1 MSSFAS
7 FSQFIRHGGQASIIL
22 SLLPVEPS
30 LELKQ
35 SSLDPASVDAFEQRL
50 RELATENWSSI
61 ATAFQQAGIEAD
73 PAAEDIEAEVV
84 QARATYSDQASAIL
98 ASGNPSVSEADLVT
112 LSDWLA
118 RRFLTEINERRQRD
132 LGVTHYI
139 WRSVDDPKV
148 RTTHAERDDRLFS
161 WDDRFSDGHP
171 GHGYNCRCSA
181 EPAILDGAI
190 LLTDVTLSE
199 GLAGRIVAAQGAGLT
214 DAAADA
220 AVGGVRTF
228 YSTFRFSWLGY
239 RRLFGVITPEEEAER
254 LAIREGLI
262 RSIDTI
268 INLDAETARSMAE
281 AFVDYFDARHAD
293 LRLLNLEHR
302 LGLVPE
308 ESLLSA
314 YRQVAYLDASAMLG
328 ATALTTVASRLGI
341 GVARLRP
348 RDAIVALRTAA
359 ARYDGML
366 GMRRAFVTSFV
377 SRRFADLSTQGH
389 GPQRHEGAV
398 TRAMLEARVLRGIDP
413 MTGTRVDGET
423 GGRHR
428 APSAASRFTTPEAF
442 VAAETYVRS
451 TPAYRSARDAAVFYP
466 AYQRGFFEVAIPIED
481 ALGRNLLA
489 EVEGVVRTGPR
500 SSIVPLGTVN
510 FDGGLVIARFRIAAD
525 GEPRLITMFPVGRR
539 Q

>member
-7 FSQFIRHGGQASIIL
+7 FSQFIRDGGQASIIL

-281 AFVDYFDARHAD
+281 AYVDYFDARHAD

-451 TPAYRSARDAAVFYP
+451 TPAYRSARDAAVFDP

-489 EVEGVVRTGPR
+489 EVEGVVRTGPP
-500 SSIVPLGTVN
+500 SSTVPLGTVN

>member
-1 MSSFAS
+1 MSSFVS
-7 FSQFIRHGGQASIIL
+7 FSEFIRHGGQASIIL

-30 LELKQ
+30 LERKQ
-35 SSLDPASVDAFEQRL
+35 SSLAAANMDAFEQRL
-50 RELATENWSSI
+50 RELAAENWAGI
-61 ATAFQQAGIEAD
+61 AAAFQRAGIEAD
-73 PAAEDIEAEVV
+73 PAAGDVEAEVA
-84 QARATYSDQASAIL
+84 QALATYSDQASAIMGSGD
-98 ASGNPSVSEADLVT
+98 ASVAEADLMT
-112 LSDWLA
+112 LSDWLV
-118 RRFLTEINERRQRD
+118 RRFLTEINERRQRE

-139 WRSVDDPKV
+139 WRTLDDPKV
-148 RTTHAERDDRLFS
+148 RTAHAERDDRLFS
-161 WDDRFSDGHP
+161 WDNRFSDGHP
-171 GHGYNCRCSA
+171 GHGYNCRCFA

-190 LLTDVTLSE
+190 LLTEVTLSQ
-199 GLAGRIVAAQGAGLT
+199 GLSSRIAEAQGAGLA

-220 AVGGVRTF
+220 AAGGFGTL
-228 YSTFRFSWLGY
+228 YSTLRFSWLGY

-254 LAIREGLI
+254 LAMRDGLI
-262 RSIDTI
+262 RTIDTI

-281 AFVDYFDARHAD
+281 AFVEYFDARHAD
-293 LRLLNLEHR
+293 LRLLDLEHR

-308 ESLLSA
+308 ASLLSA
-314 YRQVAYLDASAMLG
+314 YRQVAYIDASVTLG

-366 GMRRAFVTSFV
+366 GMRRATVVSYV
-377 SRRFADLSTQGH
+377 SRRFADLSSQGH

-413 MTGTRVDGET
+413 MTGTRIDGET

-428 APSAASRFTTPEAF
+428 APRAASRFTAPEAF

-451 TPAYRSARDAAVFYP
+451 TPVYRAARDAALFDP
-466 AYQRGFFEVAIPIED
+466 AYQRGSFEVAVRIED

-489 EVEGVVRTGPR
+489 SVEGVIRVGPR
-500 SSIVPLGTVN
+500 SGPEPLAAMD
-510 FDGGLVIARFRIAAD
+510 FDGGLVIARFRLAAD
-525 GEPRLITMFPVGRR
+525 GEPHLVTMLPVGRR
-539 Q
+539 E

>member
-35 SSLDPASVDAFEQRL
+35 SSPDPASVDAFEHRL
-50 RELATENWSSI
+50 RELAAENWFGL
-61 ATAFQQAGIEAD
+61 AAALRRVGIEAD
-73 PAAEDIEAEVV
+73 PAAEDIEAEIG
-84 QARATYSDQASAIL
+84 QARQTYSYQASAIL
-98 ASGNPSVSEADLVT
+98 PAGDPSVSEADLAT

-139 WRSVDDPKV
+139 WRTLDDPKV
-148 RTTHAERDDRLFS
+148 RTAHAERDDRLFS

-171 GHGYNCRCSA
+171 GHGYNCRCTA

-190 LLTDVTLSE
+190 LLTEVTLSE
-199 GLAGRIVAAQGAGLT
+199 GLSNRIADAQGAGLA
-214 DAAADA
+214 DAAAEA
-220 AVGGVRTF
+220 AAGGVESL
-228 YSTFRFSWLGY
+228 YSTIRFSWLGY
-239 RRLFGVITPEEEAER
+239 RRLFGVITPEEDAER
-254 LAIREGLI
+254 LAMREGLI
-262 RSIDTI
+262 RTIDTI
-268 INLDAETARSMAE
+268 INLDAETARGMAE
-281 AFVDYFDARHAD
+281 AFVDYFDTRHAD
-293 LRLLNLEHR
+293 LRLLDLEHR

-308 ESLLSA
+308 DALLSA
-314 YRQVAYLDASAMLG
+314 YRQVAYLDASVTLG
-328 ATALTTVASRLGI
+328 ATALTSVASRLGI

-366 GMRRAFVTSFV
+366 GMRRVSVATFV

-398 TRAMLEARVLRGIDP
+398 TRAMLEARVLHGIDP

-428 APSAASRFTTPEAF
+428 ATNAASRFTTPEAF

-451 TPAYRSARDAAVFYP
+451 SPEYRAAREAALFDPVYR
-466 AYQRGFFEVAIPIED
+466 RGFFEVAIPIED
-481 ALGRNLLA
+481 ALGRDMMTA
-489 EVEGVVRTGPR
+489 VEGVIRIGPR
-500 SSIVPLGTVN
+500 IGPNPLAAMN
-510 FDGGLVIARFRIAAD
+510 FDDGLVIAQFRVATD

-539 Q
+539 E

>member
-1 MSSFAS
+1 MSSFAN
-7 FSQFIRHGGQASIIL
+7 FSQFIRHGGQASITL
-22 SLLPVEPS
+22 SLRAADLP

-35 SSLDPASVDAFEQRL
+35 SSLDPASVAAFEERL
-50 RELATENWSSI
+50 RELAAENWSGI
-61 ATAFQQAGIEAD
+61 TAALWRAGIEAD
-73 PAAEDIEAEVV
+73 PAAEDIEAEIG

-98 ASGNPSVSEADLVT
+98 SAGDPSVSEADLAT

-139 WRSVDDPKV
+139 WRSLDDPRV
-148 RTTHAERDDRLFS
+148 RTAHAERDDRLFS

-171 GHGYNCRCSA
+171 GHGYNCRCTA

-190 LLTDVTLSE
+190 LLTEVTLSE
-199 GLAGRIVAAQGAGLT
+199 GLSNRIADAQGAGLA

-220 AVGGVRTF
+220 AAGGVETL
-228 YSTFRFSWLGY
+228 YSTIRFSWLGY
-239 RRLFGVITPEEEAER
+239 RRLFGVSTPEEEAER
-254 LAIREGLI
+254 LAMRAGLI
-262 RSIDTI
+262 RTIDTI
-268 INLDAETARSMAE
+268 ITLDAETARSMAE
-281 AFVDYFDARHAD
+281 AFVDCFDARHAD
-293 LRLLNLEHR
+293 LRLLDLEHR

-308 ESLLSA
+308 ESLLRA
-314 YRQVAYLDASAMLG
+314 CRQVAYLDASVTLG

-359 ARYDGML
+359 ARYDGMI
-366 GMRRAFVTSFV
+366 GMRRATVVSYV

-413 MTGTRVDGET
+413 MTGTRIDGET

-428 APSAASRFTTPEAF
+428 APRAASRFTSPEAF
-442 VAAETYVRS
+442 VAAENHVRS
-451 TPAYRSARDAAVFYP
+451 TPEYRAARDAALFDP
-466 AYQRGFFEVAIPIED
+466 AYQRGAFEVVVRIED
-481 ALGRNLLA
+481 ALGLNLLTL
-489 EVEGVVRTGPR
+489 VEGVIRIGHRGGPE
-500 SSIVPLGTVN
+500 PLAAMD

-525 GEPRLITMFPVGRR
+525 GESQLVTMLPVGRR
-539 Q
+539 E

>member
-1 MSSFAS
+1 MSSFVS
-7 FSQFIRHGGQASIIL
+7 FSEFIRHGGQASIIP

-30 LELKQ
+30 LERKQ
-35 SSLDPASVDAFEQRL
+35 SSLAAANMDAFEQRL
-50 RELATENWSSI
+50 RELAAENWAGI
-61 ATAFQQAGIEAD
+61 AAAFQRAGIEAD
-73 PAAEDIEAEVV
+73 PAAGDVEAEVA
-84 QARATYSDQASAIL
+84 QALATYSDQASAIMGSGD
-98 ASGNPSVSEADLVT
+98 ASVAEADLMT
-112 LSDWLA
+112 LSDWLV
-118 RRFLTEINERRQRD
+118 RRFLTEINERRQRE

-139 WRSVDDPKV
+139 WRTLDDPKV
-148 RTTHAERDDRLFS
+148 RTAHAERDDRLFS
-161 WDDRFSDGHP
+161 WDNRFSDGHP
-171 GHGYNCRCSA
+171 GHGYNCRCFA

-190 LLTDVTLSE
+190 LLTEVTLSQGLSSRIAE
-199 GLAGRIVAAQGAGLT
+199 AQSAGLA

-220 AVGGVRTF
+220 AAGGFGTL
-228 YSTFRFSWLGY
+228 YSTLRFSWLGY

-254 LAIREGLI
+254 LAMRDGLI
-262 RSIDTI
+262 RTIDTI

-281 AFVDYFDARHAD
+281 AFVEYFDARHAD
-293 LRLLNLEHR
+293 LRLLDLEHR

-308 ESLLSA
+308 ASLLSA
-314 YRQVAYLDASAMLG
+314 YRQVAYLDASVTLG

-366 GMRRAFVTSFV
+366 GMRRATVVSYV
-377 SRRFADLSTQGH
+377 SRRFADLSSQGH

-413 MTGTRVDGET
+413 MTGTRIDGET

-428 APSAASRFTTPEAF
+428 APRAASRFTTPEAF

-451 TPAYRSARDAAVFYP
+451 TPVYRAARDAALFDP
-466 AYQRGFFEVAIPIED
+466 AYQRGSFEVAVRIED

-489 EVEGVVRTGPR
+489 SVEGVIRVGPR
-500 SSIVPLGTVN
+500 SGPEPLAAMD
-510 FDGGLVIARFRIAAD
+510 FDGGLVIARFRLAAD
-525 GEPRLITMFPVGRR
+525 GEPHLVTMLPVGRR
-539 Q
+539 E

>member
-7 FSQFIRHGGQASIIL
+7 FSQFIRHGGHASIKL
-22 SLLPVEPS
+22 SLLPVERS
-30 LELKQ
+30 LALKQ

-50 RELATENWSSI
+50 RELAAENWFGL
-61 ATAFQQAGIEAD
+61 AAALRRAGIDAD
-73 PAAEDIEAEVV
+73 PAAEDIEAEVG

-98 ASGNPSVSEADLVT
+98 AAGDPSVSEADLAT

-148 RTTHAERDDRLFS
+148 RTAHAERDDRLFS

-171 GHGYNCRCSA
+171 GHGDNCRCTA

-190 LLTDVTLSE
+190 LLTEVTLSQ
-199 GLAGRIVAAQGAGLT
+199 GLSNRITDAQGAGFA
-214 DAAADA
+214 DAAAEA
-220 AVGGVRTF
+220 AAGGVETL
-228 YSTFRFSWLGY
+228 YSTIRFSWLGY

-254 LAIREGLI
+254 LAMREGLI
-262 RSIDTI
+262 RTIDTI

-293 LRLLNLEHR
+293 LRLLDLEHR

-308 ESLLSA
+308 DSLLSA
-314 YRQVAYLDASAMLG
+314 YRQVAYLDASVTLG

-341 GVARLRP
+341 GMVRLRP

-366 GMRRAFVTSFV
+366 GMRRATVVTYV
-377 SRRFADLSTQGH
+377 SRRFADLFTQGH

-413 MTGTRVDGET
+413 MTGTRIDGET
-423 GGRHR
+423 GRPHF
-428 APSAASRFTTPEAF
+428 AVSSASRFTTPEAF
-442 VAAETYVRS
+442 VAAESYVRRS
-451 TPAYRSARDAAVFYP
+451 PDYRAARDAALFDPVHN
-466 AYQRGFFEVAIPIED
+466 RGFFEVALPIDD
-481 ALGRNLLA
+481 ALGRDLLA
-489 EVEGVVRTGPR
+489 DVEGVVRVGPR
-500 SSIVPLGTVN
+500 STPQGVAAMN

-539 Q
+539 E

>member
-1 MSSFAS
+1 MSSFVS
-7 FSQFIRHGGQASIIL
+7 FSEFIRHGGQASIVL
-22 SLLPVEPS
+22 SLLPVERSP
-30 LELKQ
+30 ERKQ
-35 SSLDPASVDAFEQRL
+35 SSPSAANMDAFEQRL
-50 RELATENWSSI
+50 RELAAENWAGI
-61 ATAFQQAGIEAD
+61 AAAFQRAGIEAD
-73 PAAEDIEAEVV
+73 PAAEDVEAEVA
-84 QARATYSDQASAIL
+84 QALATYSDQTSAIMGSGD
-98 ASGNPSVSEADLVT
+98 ASVAEADLMT

-118 RRFLTEINERRQRD
+118 RRFLAEINERRQRN
-132 LGVTHYI
+132 LGVTHYV

-148 RTTHAERDDRLFS
+148 RASHAERDDRLFS

-190 LLTDVTLSE
+190 LLTEVTLSE
-199 GLAGRIVAAQGAGLT
+199 GLSGRIAAAQGDGLA
-214 DAAADA
+214 DAAAEVA
-220 AVGGVRTF
+220 AGGVETLV
-228 YSTFRFSWLGY
+228 STFRFSWLGY

-254 LAIREGLI
+254 LAMREGLT
-262 RSIDTI
+262 RTIDTI

-281 AFVDYFDARHAD
+281 AFVEYFDARHAD
-293 LRLLNLEHR
+293 LRLLDLEHH

-308 ESLLSA
+308 ASLLSA
-314 YRQVAYLDASAMLG
+314 YRQVAYLDASVTLG

-366 GMRRAFVTSFV
+366 GMRRATVVSYV
-377 SRRFADLSTQGH
+377 SRRFADLSSQGH

-413 MTGTRVDGET
+413 MTGTRIDGET

-428 APSAASRFTTPEAF
+428 APRAASRFTTPEAF

-451 TPAYRSARDAAVFYP
+451 TPVYRAARDAALFDP
-466 AYQRGFFEVAIPIED
+466 AYQRGSFEVAVRIED

-489 EVEGVVRTGPR
+489 SVEGVIRVGPR
-500 SSIVPLGTVN
+500 SGPEPLAAMD
-510 FDGGLVIARFRIAAD
+510 FDGGLVIARFRLAAD
-525 GEPRLITMFPVGRR
+525 GEPHLVTMLPVGRR
-539 Q
+539 E

>member
-451 TPAYRSARDAAVFYP
+451 TPAYRSARDAAVFDP

>member
-1 MSSFAS
+1 MSSFVS
-7 FSQFIRHGGQASIIL
+7 FSQFIRYGGQASIIL
-22 SLLPVEPS
+22 SLRAAEMP

-35 SSLDPASVDAFEQRL
+35 SPLDRSVVDAVEQRL
-50 RELATENWSSI
+50 RDLAAENWSGI
-61 ATAFQQAGIEAD
+61 TAAFLRAGVDVD
-73 PAAEDIEAEVV
+73 PAAEGIEAEVAL
-84 QARATYSDQASAIL
+84 ARAAFSEQAFAIL
-98 ASGNPSVSEADLVT
+98 EAGDPSVSHTDVST
-112 LSDWLA
+112 LADWLA

-139 WRSVDDPKV
+139 WRSLDDPRV

-181 EPAILDGAI
+181 EPAVLDGAL
-190 LLTDVTLSE
+190 LLTEVTLTE
-199 GLAGRIVAAQGAGLT
+199 GLSNRIAEAQGAGLAN
-214 DAAADA
+214 AAAEA
-220 AVGGVRTF
+220 AAGGVETL
-228 YSTFRFSWLGY
+228 YSTLRFSWLGY
-239 RRLFGVITPEEEAER
+239 RRLFGVVTPEEEAER
-254 LAIREGLI
+254 LAMRDGLI
-262 RSIDTI
+262 RTIDTI
-268 INLDAETARSMAE
+268 INLDAETARNMAE
-281 AFVDYFDARHAD
+281 AFVEYFDARHAD
-293 LRLLNLEHR
+293 LRLLDLEHR

-308 ESLLSA
+308 DALLSA
-314 YRQVAYLDASAMLG
+314 YRQVAYLDASVTLG
-328 ATALTTVASRLGI
+328 ASALTTVTSRLGI

-366 GMRRAFVTSFV
+366 GMRRATVVTYV

-413 MTGTRVDGET
+413 MTGTRVDGDT

-428 APSAASRFTTPEAF
+428 APRAASRFTTPEAF

-451 TPAYRSARDAAVFYP
+451 TPEYRAARHAALFDP
-466 AYQRGFFEVAIPIED
+466 AYQRGSFEVAVRIED

-489 EVEGVVRTGPR
+489 SVEGVIRIGHRGGPE
-500 SSIVPLGTVN
+500 PLAAMD

-525 GEPRLITMFPVGRR
+525 GEPQLVTMLPVGRR
-539 Q
+539 E

>member
-1 MSSFAS
+1 MSSFVS
-7 FSQFIRHGGQASIIL
+7 FSEFIRHGGQASIIL

-30 LELKQ
+30 LERKQ
-35 SSLDPASVDAFEQRL
+35 SSLAAANMDAFEQRL
-50 RELATENWSSI
+50 RELAAENWAGI
-61 ATAFQQAGIEAD
+61 AAAFQRAGIEAD
-73 PAAEDIEAEVV
+73 PAAGDVEAEVA
-84 QARATYSDQASAIL
+84 QALATYSDQASAIMGSGD
-98 ASGNPSVSEADLVT
+98 ASVAEADLMT
-112 LSDWLA
+112 LSDWLV
-118 RRFLTEINERRQRD
+118 RRFLTEINERRQRE

-139 WRSVDDPKV
+139 WRTLDDPKV
-148 RTTHAERDDRLFS
+148 RTAHAERDDRLFS
-161 WDDRFSDGHP
+161 WDNRFSDGHP
-171 GHGYNCRCSA
+171 GHGYNCRCFA

-190 LLTDVTLSE
+190 LLTEVTLSQGLSSRIAE
-199 GLAGRIVAAQGAGLT
+199 AQSAGLA

-220 AVGGVRTF
+220 AAGGFGTL
-228 YSTFRFSWLGY
+228 YSTLRFSWLGY

-254 LAIREGLI
+254 LAMRDGLI
-262 RSIDTI
+262 RTIDTI

-281 AFVDYFDARHAD
+281 AFVEYFDARHAD
-293 LRLLNLEHR
+293 LRLLDLEHR

-308 ESLLSA
+308 ASLLSA
-314 YRQVAYLDASAMLG
+314 YRQVAYIDASVTLG

-366 GMRRAFVTSFV
+366 GMRRATVVSYV
-377 SRRFADLSTQGH
+377 SRRFADLSSQGH

-413 MTGTRVDGET
+413 MTGTRIDGET

-428 APSAASRFTTPEAF
+428 APRAASRFTTPEAF

-451 TPAYRSARDAAVFYP
+451 TPVYRAARDAALFDP
-466 AYQRGFFEVAIPIED
+466 AYQRGSFEVAVRIED

-489 EVEGVVRTGPR
+489 SVEGVIRVGPR
-500 SSIVPLGTVN
+500 SGPEPLAAMD
-510 FDGGLVIARFRIAAD
+510 FDGGLVIARFRLAAD
-525 GEPRLITMFPVGRR
+525 GEPHLVTMLPVGRR
-539 Q
+539 E

>member
-1 MSSFAS
+1 MSSFAN
-7 FSQFIRHGGQASIIL
+7 FSQFTGNGGHASIIL
-22 SLLPVEPS
+22 SLLPVERS

-35 SSLDPASVDAFEQRL
+35 SSLDPTSVDAFEQRL
-50 RELATENWSSI
+50 RELAAENWFGL
-61 ATAFQQAGIEAD
+61 AAALRRAGIEAD
-73 PAAEDIEAEVV
+73 PAAEYIEAEIG

-98 ASGNPSVSEADLVT
+98 SAGDPSVSEADLAT

-139 WRSVDDPKV
+139 WRTQDDPKV

-171 GHGYNCRCSA
+171 GHGYNCRCTA

-190 LLTDVTLSE
+190 LLTEVTLSE
-199 GLAGRIVAAQGAGLT
+199 GLSNRIADAQGAGLA
-214 DAAADA
+214 DAAAEA
-220 AVGGVRTF
+220 AAGGVETL
-228 YSTFRFSWLGY
+228 YSTIRFFWLGH
-239 RRLFGVITPEEEAER
+239 RRLFGVITPEEEVER
-254 LAIREGLI
+254 LALREGLI
-262 RSIDTI
+262 RTIDTI
-268 INLDAETARSMAE
+268 INLHAETVRSMAE
-281 AFVDYFDARHAD
+281 AFIDYFDARHAD
-293 LRLLNLEHR
+293 LRLLDLEHR
-302 LGLVPE
+302 LGLVSE
-308 ESLLSA
+308 DSLLSA
-314 YRQVAYLDASAMLG
+314 YRQVAYLDASVTLG

-366 GMRRAFVTSFV
+366 SMRRAFVATYV

-428 APSAASRFTTPEAF
+428 APNAASRFTSPEAF
-442 VAAETYVRS
+442 VAAENYVRS
-451 TPAYRSARDAAVFYP
+451 TPEYRAARDAALFDPVYR
-466 AYQRGFFEVAIPIED
+466 QGFFEVAIPIED
-481 ALGRNLLA
+481 ALGRDMITA
-489 EVEGVVRTGPR
+489 VEGVIRIGPR
-500 SSIVPLGTVN
+500 NGPNPLAAMN
-510 FDGGLVIARFRIAAD
+510 FDDGLVIARFRIAAD
-525 GEPRLITMFPVGRR
+525 GEPKLVTMLPVGRPE
-539 Q
+539 

>member
-1 MSSFAS
+1 MSSFVS
-7 FSQFIRHGGQASIIL
+7 FSEFIRHGGQASIIL

-30 LELKQ
+30 LERKQ
-35 SSLDPASVDAFEQRL
+35 SSLAATNMDAFEQRL
-50 RELATENWSSI
+50 RELAAENWAGI
-61 ATAFQQAGIEAD
+61 AAAFQRAGIEAD
-73 PAAEDIEAEVV
+73 PAAGDVEAEVA
-84 QARATYSDQASAIL
+84 QALATYSDQASAIMGSGD
-98 ASGNPSVSEADLVT
+98 ASVAEADLMT
-112 LSDWLA
+112 LSDWLV
-118 RRFLTEINERRQRD
+118 RRFLTETNERRQRE

-139 WRSVDDPKV
+139 WRTLDDPKV
-148 RTTHAERDDRLFS
+148 RTAHAERDDRLFS
-161 WDDRFSDGHP
+161 WDNRFSDGHP
-171 GHGYNCRCSA
+171 GHGYNCRCFA

-190 LLTDVTLSE
+190 LLTEVALSQ
-199 GLAGRIVAAQGAGLT
+199 GLSSRIAEAQGAGLA

-220 AVGGVRTF
+220 AAGGFGTL
-228 YSTFRFSWLGY
+228 YSTLRFSWLGY

-254 LAIREGLI
+254 LAMRDGLI
-262 RSIDTI
+262 RTIDTI

-281 AFVDYFDARHAD
+281 AFVEYFDARHAD
-293 LRLLNLEHR
+293 LRLLDLEHR

-308 ESLLSA
+308 ASLLSA
-314 YRQVAYLDASAMLG
+314 YRQVAYLDASVTLG

-366 GMRRAFVTSFV
+366 GMRRATVVSYV
-377 SRRFADLSTQGH
+377 SRRFADLSSQGH

-413 MTGTRVDGET
+413 MTGTRIDGET

-428 APSAASRFTTPEAF
+428 APRAASRFTTPEAF

-451 TPAYRSARDAAVFYP
+451 TPEYRAARHAALFDP
-466 AYQRGFFEVAIPIED
+466 AYQRGSFEVAVRIED

-489 EVEGVVRTGPR
+489 SVEGVIRVGPR
-500 SSIVPLGTVN
+500 SGPEPLAAMD
-510 FDGGLVIARFRIAAD
+510 FDGGLVIARFRLAAD
-525 GEPRLITMFPVGRR
+525 GEPHLVTMLPVGRR
-539 Q
+539 E

>member
-1 MSSFAS
+1 MSSFVS
-7 FSQFIRHGGQASIIL
+7 FSEFIRHGGQASIIP

-30 LELKQ
+30 LERKQ
-35 SSLDPASVDAFEQRL
+35 SSLAAANMDAFEQRL
-50 RELATENWSSI
+50 RELAAENWAGI
-61 ATAFQQAGIEAD
+61 AAAFQRAGIEAD
-73 PAAEDIEAEVV
+73 PAAGDVEAEVA
-84 QARATYSDQASAIL
+84 QALATYSDQASAIMGSGD
-98 ASGNPSVSEADLVT
+98 ASVAEADLMT
-112 LSDWLA
+112 LSDWLV
-118 RRFLTEINERRQRD
+118 RRFLTEINERRQRE

-139 WRSVDDPKV
+139 WRTLDDPKV
-148 RTTHAERDDRLFS
+148 RTAHAERDDRLFS
-161 WDDRFSDGHP
+161 WDNRFSDGHP
-171 GHGYNCRCSA
+171 GHGYNCRCFA

-190 LLTDVTLSE
+190 LLTEVTLSQ
-199 GLAGRIVAAQGAGLT
+199 GLSSRIAEAQGAGLA

-220 AVGGVRTF
+220 AAGGFGTL
-228 YSTFRFSWLGY
+228 YSTLRFSWLGY

-254 LAIREGLI
+254 LAMRDGLI
-262 RSIDTI
+262 RTIDTI

-281 AFVDYFDARHAD
+281 AFVEYFDARHAD
-293 LRLLNLEHR
+293 LRLLDLEHR

-308 ESLLSA
+308 ASLLSA
-314 YRQVAYLDASAMLG
+314 YRQVAYLDASVTLG

-366 GMRRAFVTSFV
+366 GMRRATVVSYV
-377 SRRFADLSTQGH
+377 SRRFADLSSQGH

-413 MTGTRVDGET
+413 MTGTRIDGET

-428 APSAASRFTTPEAF
+428 APRAASRFTTPEAF

-451 TPAYRSARDAAVFYP
+451 TPVYRAARDAALFDP
-466 AYQRGFFEVAIPIED
+466 AYQRGSFEVAVRIED

-489 EVEGVVRTGPR
+489 SVEGVIRVGPR
-500 SSIVPLGTVN
+500 SGPEPLAAMD
-510 FDGGLVIARFRIAAD
+510 FDGGLVIARFRLAAD
-525 GEPRLITMFPVGRR
+525 GEPHLVTMLPVGRR
-539 Q
+539 E

>member
-1 MSSFAS
+1 MSSVAS

-22 SLLPVEPS
+22 SLLPVELS

-35 SSLDPASVDAFEQRL
+35 SSPDLASVDAFEQRL
-50 RELATENWSSI
+50 RELAAENWSSI
-61 ATAFQQAGIEAD
+61 AAAFLRAGIEAD
-73 PAAEDIEAEVV
+73 PAAEDIEAEIG

-98 ASGNPSVSEADLVT
+98 AAGDPSFSEADIET
-112 LSDWLA
+112 LADWLA

-148 RTTHAERDDRLFS
+148 RTAHAERDDRLLS

-171 GHGYNCRCSA
+171 GHGFNCRCTA
-181 EPAILDGAI
+181 EPAILDGAV

-199 GLAGRIVAAQGAGLT
+199 GLSNRIADAQGAGLA

-220 AVGGVRTF
+220 AAGGVETL
-228 YSTFRFSWLGY
+228 YSTIRFSWLGY

-254 LAIREGLI
+254 LAMREGLI
-262 RSIDTI
+262 RTIDTI

-293 LRLLNLEHR
+293 LRLLDLEHR

-308 ESLLSA
+308 ESLLRA
-314 YRQVAYLDASAMLG
+314 HRQVAYLDASVTLG

-348 RDAIVALRTAA
+348 RDAIVAVRTAA

-366 GMRRAFVTSFV
+366 SMRRASVATYV

-413 MTGTRVDGET
+413 MTGTRIDGET
-423 GGRHR
+423 GRPHF
-428 APSAASRFTTPEAF
+428 AVSSASRFTTPEAF
-442 VAAETYVRS
+442 VAAESYVRRTS
-451 TPAYRSARDAAVFYP
+451 DYRSSRDATLFDTDYRDG
-466 AYQRGFFEVAIPIED
+466 YFEVALPIED
-481 ALGRNLLA
+481 VLGRDLLA
-489 EVEGVVRTGPR
+489 AVEGVVRIGPR
-500 SSIVPLGTVN
+500 GNPQGVAEMN

>member
-1 MSSFAS
+1 MSSFFS
-7 FSQFIRHGGQASIIL
+7 FSEFIRHGGQASIIL

-30 LELKQ
+30 LERKQ
-35 SSLDPASVDAFEQRL
+35 SSLAAANMDAFEQRL
-50 RELATENWSSI
+50 RELAAENWAGI
-61 ATAFQQAGIEAD
+61 AAAFQRAGIEAD
-73 PAAEDIEAEVV
+73 PAAGDVEAEVA
-84 QARATYSDQASAIL
+84 QALATYSDQASAIMGSGD
-98 ASGNPSVSEADLVT
+98 ASVAEADLMT
-112 LSDWLA
+112 LSDWLV
-118 RRFLTEINERRQRD
+118 RRFLTEINERRQRE

-139 WRSVDDPKV
+139 WRTLDDPKV
-148 RTTHAERDDRLFS
+148 RTAHAERDDRLFS
-161 WDDRFSDGHP
+161 WDNRFSDGHP
-171 GHGYNCRCSA
+171 GHGYNCRCFA

-190 LLTDVTLSE
+190 LLTEVTLSQ
-199 GLAGRIVAAQGAGLT
+199 GLSSRIAEAQGAGLA

-220 AVGGVRTF
+220 AAGGFGTL
-228 YSTFRFSWLGY
+228 YSTLRFSWLGY

-254 LAIREGLI
+254 LAMRDGLI
-262 RSIDTI
+262 RTIDTI

-281 AFVDYFDARHAD
+281 AFVEYFDARHAD
-293 LRLLNLEHR
+293 LRLLDLEHR

-308 ESLLSA
+308 ASLLSA
-314 YRQVAYLDASAMLG
+314 YRQVAYLDASVTLG

-366 GMRRAFVTSFV
+366 GMRRATVVSYV
-377 SRRFADLSTQGH
+377 SRRFADLSSQGH

-413 MTGTRVDGET
+413 MTGTRIDGET

-428 APSAASRFTTPEAF
+428 APRAASRFTTPEAF

-451 TPAYRSARDAAVFYP
+451 TPVYRAARDAALFDP
-466 AYQRGFFEVAIPIED
+466 AYQRGSFEVAVRIED

-489 EVEGVVRTGPR
+489 SVEGVIRVGPR
-500 SSIVPLGTVN
+500 SGPEPLAAMD
-510 FDGGLVIARFRIAAD
+510 FDGGLVIARFRLAAD
-525 GEPRLITMFPVGRR
+525 GEPHLVTMLPVGRR
-539 Q
+539 E

>member
-1 MSSFAS
+1 MSSFVS
-7 FSQFIRHGGQASIIL
+7 FSEFIRHGGQASIIL

-30 LELKQ
+30 LERKQ
-35 SSLDPASVDAFEQRL
+35 SSLAAANMDAFEQRL
-50 RELATENWSSI
+50 RELAAENWAGI
-61 ATAFQQAGIEAD
+61 AAAFQRAGIEAD
-73 PAAEDIEAEVV
+73 PAAGDVEAEVA
-84 QARATYSDQASAIL
+84 QALATYSDQASAIMGSGD
-98 ASGNPSVSEADLVT
+98 ASVAEADLMT
-112 LSDWLA
+112 LSDWLV
-118 RRFLTEINERRQRD
+118 RRFLTEINERRQRE

-139 WRSVDDPKV
+139 WRTLDDPKV
-148 RTTHAERDDRLFS
+148 RTAHAERDDRLFS
-161 WDDRFSDGHP
+161 WDNRFSDGHP
-171 GHGYNCRCSA
+171 GHGYNCRCFA

-190 LLTDVTLSE
+190 LLTEVTLSQGLSSRIAE
-199 GLAGRIVAAQGAGLT
+199 AQSAGLA

-220 AVGGVRTF
+220 AAGGFGTL
-228 YSTFRFSWLGY
+228 YSTLRFSWLGY

-254 LAIREGLI
+254 LAMRDGLI
-262 RSIDTI
+262 RTIDTI

-281 AFVDYFDARHAD
+281 AFVEYFDARHAD
-293 LRLLNLEHR
+293 LRLLDLEHR

-308 ESLLSA
+308 ASLLSA
-314 YRQVAYLDASAMLG
+314 YRQVAYIDASVTLG

-366 GMRRAFVTSFV
+366 GMRRATVVSYV
-377 SRRFADLSTQGH
+377 SRRFADLSSQGH

-413 MTGTRVDGET
+413 MTGTRIDGET

-428 APSAASRFTTPEAF
+428 APRAASRFTAPEAF

-451 TPAYRSARDAAVFYP
+451 TPVYRAARDAALFDP
-466 AYQRGFFEVAIPIED
+466 AYQRGSFEVAVRIED

-489 EVEGVVRTGPR
+489 SVEGVIRVGPR
-500 SSIVPLGTVN
+500 SGPEPLAAMD
-510 FDGGLVIARFRIAAD
+510 FDGGLVIARFRLAAD
-525 GEPRLITMFPVGRR
+525 GEPHLVTMLPVGRR
-539 Q
+539 E

>member
-1 MSSFAS
+1 MSSFVS
-7 FSQFIRHGGQASIIL
+7 FSEFIRHGGQASIIL

-30 LELKQ
+30 LERKQ
-35 SSLDPASVDAFEQRL
+35 SSLAAANMDAFEQRL
-50 RELATENWSSI
+50 RELAAENWAGI
-61 ATAFQQAGIEAD
+61 AAAFQRAGIEAD
-73 PAAEDIEAEVV
+73 PAAGDVEAEVA
-84 QARATYSDQASAIL
+84 QALATYSDQASAIMGSGD
-98 ASGNPSVSEADLVT
+98 ASVAEADLMT
-112 LSDWLA
+112 LSDWLV
-118 RRFLTEINERRQRD
+118 RRFLTEINERRQRE

-139 WRSVDDPKV
+139 WRTLDDPKV
-148 RTTHAERDDRLFS
+148 RTAHAERDDRLFS
-161 WDDRFSDGHP
+161 WDNRFSDGHP
-171 GHGYNCRCSA
+171 GHGYNCRCFA

-190 LLTDVTLSE
+190 LLTEVTLSQGLSSRIAE
-199 GLAGRIVAAQGAGLT
+199 AQSAGLA

-220 AVGGVRTF
+220 AAGGFGTL
-228 YSTFRFSWLGY
+228 YSTLRFSWLGY

-254 LAIREGLI
+254 LAMRDGLI
-262 RSIDTI
+262 RTIDTI

-281 AFVDYFDARHAD
+281 AFVEYFDARHAD
-293 LRLLNLEHR
+293 LRLLDLEHR

-308 ESLLSA
+308 ASLLSA
-314 YRQVAYLDASAMLG
+314 YRQVAYLDASVTLG

-366 GMRRAFVTSFV
+366 GMRRATVVSYV
-377 SRRFADLSTQGH
+377 SRRFADLSSQGH

-413 MTGTRVDGET
+413 MTGTRIDGET

-428 APSAASRFTTPEAF
+428 APRAASRFTTPEAF

-451 TPAYRSARDAAVFYP
+451 TPVYRAARDAALFDP
-466 AYQRGFFEVAIPIED
+466 AYQRGSFEVAVRIED

-489 EVEGVVRTGPR
+489 SVEGVIRVGPR
-500 SSIVPLGTVN
+500 SGPEPLAAMD
-510 FDGGLVIARFRIAAD
+510 FDGGLVIARFRLAAD
-525 GEPRLITMFPVGRR
+525 GEPHLVTMLPVGRR
-539 Q
+539 E

>member
-1 MSSFAS
+1 MSSFVS
-7 FSQFIRHGGQASIIL
+7 FSEFIRHGGQASIIL

-30 LELKQ
+30 LERKQ
-35 SSLDPASVDAFEQRL
+35 SSLAAANMDAFEQRL
-50 RELATENWSSI
+50 RELAAENWAGI
-61 ATAFQQAGIEAD
+61 AAAFQRAGIEAD
-73 PAAEDIEAEVV
+73 PAAGDVEAEVA
-84 QARATYSDQASAIL
+84 QALATYSDQASAIMGSGD
-98 ASGNPSVSEADLVT
+98 ASVAEADLMT
-112 LSDWLA
+112 LSDWLV
-118 RRFLTEINERRQRD
+118 RRFLTEINERRQRE

-139 WRSVDDPKV
+139 WRTLDDPKV
-148 RTTHAERDDRLFS
+148 RTAHAERDDRLFS
-161 WDDRFSDGHP
+161 WDNRFSDGHP
-171 GHGYNCRCSA
+171 GHGYNCRCFA

-190 LLTDVTLSE
+190 LLTEVTLSQGLSSRIAE
-199 GLAGRIVAAQGAGLT
+199 AQSAGLA

-220 AVGGVRTF
+220 AAGGFGTL
-228 YSTFRFSWLGY
+228 YSTLRFSWLGY

-254 LAIREGLI
+254 LAMRDGLI
-262 RSIDTI
+262 RTIDTI

-281 AFVDYFDARHAD
+281 AFVEYFDARHAD
-293 LRLLNLEHR
+293 LRLLDLEHR

-308 ESLLSA
+308 ATLLSA
-314 YRQVAYLDASAMLG
+314 YRQVAYLDASVTLG

-366 GMRRAFVTSFV
+366 GMRRATVVSYV
-377 SRRFADLSTQGH
+377 SRRFADLSSQGH

-413 MTGTRVDGET
+413 MTGTRIDGET

-428 APSAASRFTTPEAF
+428 APRAASRFTTPEAF

-451 TPAYRSARDAAVFYP
+451 TPVYRAARDAALFDP
-466 AYQRGFFEVAIPIED
+466 AYQRGSFEVAVRIED

-489 EVEGVVRTGPR
+489 SVEGVIRVGPR
-500 SSIVPLGTVN
+500 SGPEPLAAMD
-510 FDGGLVIARFRIAAD
+510 FDGGLVIARFRLAAD
-525 GEPRLITMFPVGRR
+525 GEPHLVTMLPVGRR
-539 Q
+539 E

>member
-1 MSSFAS
+1 MTSFVS
-7 FSQFIRHGGQASIIL
+7 FGQFIRHGGQASITL
-22 SLLPVEPS
+22 SLRAADLP

-35 SSLDPASVDAFEQRL
+35 SSIDLASVDAFEQRL
-50 RELATENWSSI
+50 RELAAENWSGI
-61 ATAFQQAGIEAD
+61 TAALWRAGIEAD
-73 PAAEDIEAEVV
+73 PAAEDIEAEIG

-98 ASGNPSVSEADLVT
+98 EAGGPSDYEADLAK

-139 WRSVDDPKV
+139 WRSLDDPRV

-171 GHGYNCRCSA
+171 GHGYNCRCTA

-199 GLAGRIVAAQGAGLT
+199 GLSNRIADAQGAGLA

-220 AVGGVRTF
+220 AAGGVETL
-228 YSTFRFSWLGY
+228 YSTIRLSWLGY

-254 LAIREGLI
+254 LAMRERLI
-262 RSIDTI
+262 RTIDTI
-268 INLDAETARSMAE
+268 ITLDAETARRMAV
-281 AFVDYFDARHAD
+281 AFVDDFDARHAD
-293 LRLLNLEHR
+293 LRLLDLEHR

-308 ESLLSA
+308 QSLLRA
-314 YRQVAYLDASAMLG
+314 YRQVAYLDASVTLG

-348 RDAIVALRTAA
+348 RDAIVAVRTAA
-359 ARYDGML
+359 ARYDGVI
-366 GMRRAFVTSFV
+366 GMRRATVVSYV

-413 MTGTRVDGET
+413 MTGTRIDGET
-423 GGRHR
+423 GRPHV
-428 APSAASRFTTPEAF
+428 AVSSASRFTTPEVF
-442 VAAETYVRS
+442 VAAESYIRRS
-451 TPAYRSARDAAVFYP
+451 SGYRAARDAALF
-466 AYQRGFFEVAIPIED
+466 
-481 ALGRNLLA
+481 
-489 EVEGVVRTGPR
+489 
-500 SSIVPLGTVN
+500 
-510 FDGGLVIARFRIAAD
+510 
-525 GEPRLITMFPVGRR
+525 
-539 Q
+539 

>member
-35 SSLDPASVDAFEQRL
+35 SSTDLASVDAFEQRL
-50 RELATENWSSI
+50 REFAAENWSSI
-61 ATAFQQAGIEAD
+61 AAAFLRAGIEAD
-73 PAAEDIEAEVV
+73 PAAEDIEAEID
-84 QARATYSDQASAIL
+84 QARATYSDQASTIL
-98 ASGNPSVSEADLVT
+98 AAGDPSFSEADIET
-112 LSDWLA
+112 LADWLA

-132 LGVTHYI
+132 LGVTHYT

-148 RTTHAERDDRLFS
+148 RTAHAERDDRLFS

-171 GHGYNCRCSA
+171 GHGFNCRCTA
-181 EPAILDGAI
+181 EPAILDGAV

-199 GLAGRIVAAQGAGLT
+199 GLSNRIADAQAAGLA

-220 AVGGVRTF
+220 AAGGVETL
-228 YSTFRFSWLGY
+228 YSAIRFSWLGY

-254 LAIREGLI
+254 LEMREGLI
-262 RSIDTI
+262 RAIDTI
-268 INLDAETARSMAE
+268 INLDAETARNMAE

-293 LRLLNLEHR
+293 LRLLDLEHR

-308 ESLLSA
+308 DALLSA
-314 YRQVAYLDASAMLG
+314 YRQVAYLDASVTLG
-328 ATALTTVASRLGI
+328 AAALTTVSARLGI

-348 RDAIVALRTAA
+348 RDAIVAVRTAA

-366 GMRRAFVTSFV
+366 GMRRATVVTYV

-428 APSAASRFTTPEAF
+428 ATNAASRFTTPEAF

-451 TPAYRSARDAAVFYP
+451 SPKYRAAREAALFDPVYR
-466 AYQRGFFEVAIPIED
+466 RGFFEVAIPIED
-481 ALGRNLLA
+481 ALGRDMMTA
-489 EVEGVVRTGPR
+489 VEGVIRIGPR
-500 SSIVPLGTVN
+500 IGPNPLAAMN
-510 FDGGLVIARFRIAAD
+510 FDDGLVIAQFRVAAD

-539 Q
+539 E

>member
-1 MSSFAS
+1 MSSFAN

-35 SSLDPASVDAFEQRL
+35 SSPDPASVDAFEQRL
-50 RELATENWSSI
+50 RELAAENWSGI
-61 ATAFQQAGIEAD
+61 AAAFLRAYIEAD
-73 PAAEDIEAEVV
+73 PAIENIEAEVG
-84 QARATYSDQASAIL
+84 QALATYSDQVSAIL
-98 ASGNPSVSEADLVT
+98 ASGDPSVSEADIGT
-112 LSDWLA
+112 LSDWLM
-118 RRFLTEINERRQRD
+118 RRFLTEINKRRQRD

-190 LLTDVTLSE
+190 LLTEVTLSE
-199 GLAGRIVAAQGAGLT
+199 GLSNRIAEAQGAGIA
-214 DAAADA
+214 DAAAESA
-220 AVGGVRTF
+220 ASGVGTL
-228 YSTFRFSWLGY
+228 YSTLRFSWLGY

-254 LAIREGLI
+254 LAMREGLI
-262 RSIDTI
+262 STIDTI
-268 INLDAETARSMAE
+268 INIDAETARSMAA

-293 LRLLNLEHR
+293 LRLLDLEHR

-314 YRQVAYLDASAMLG
+314 YRQVAYLDASVTLG
-328 ATALTTVASRLGI
+328 ATALTTVTSRLGI

-359 ARYDGML
+359 SRYDGML
-366 GMRRAFVTSFV
+366 GMRLASVTSYV

-389 GPQRHEGAV
+389 GPQRHEGTV
-398 TRAMLEARVLRGIDP
+398 TGAMLEARVLRGMDP

-428 APSAASRFTTPEAF
+428 APRAASRFTTPEAF

-451 TPAYRSARDAAVFYP
+451 TPEYRAARDAALFDS
-466 AYQRGFFEVAIPIED
+466 AYQRGSFEIAVPIVD
-481 ALGRNLLA
+481 ALGRDMMYA
-489 EVEGVVRTGPR
+489 VEGVIRIGPR
-500 SSIVPLGTVN
+500 NGPDPLVAMN
-510 FDGGLVIARFRIAAD
+510 FDDGLVIAQFRIAAD
-525 GEPRLITMFPVGRR
+525 GEPQLITMFPVGRR
-539 Q
+539 E

>member
-7 FSQFIRHGGQASIIL
+7 FSQFIRHGGEASIIL

-35 SSLDPASVDAFEQRL
+35 SSLDPASVNALEQRL
-50 RELATENWSSI
+50 RELAAENWSSI
-61 ATAFQQAGIEAD
+61 AAEFLRAGIEAD
-73 PAAEDIEAEVV
+73 PAAEDIEAEVG

-98 ASGNPSVSEADLVT
+98 ESGGPSVSEADLVT

-171 GHGYNCRCSA
+171 RHGYNCRCSA

-199 GLAGRIVAAQGAGLT
+199 GLAGRIAAAQGAGLT

-220 AVGGVRTF
+220 SVGGVRTF
-228 YSTFRFSWLGY
+228 YSTLRFSWLEY

-254 LAIREGLI
+254 LAMREGLI

-293 LRLLNLEHR
+293 LRLLDLEHR

-366 GMRRAFVTSFV
+366 GMRRASVTSYV

-389 GPQRHEGAV
+389 GPQRHERAV
-398 TRAMLEARVLRGIDP
+398 TRAMLEARVQRGIDP

-423 GGRHR
+423 GDRYR

-451 TPAYRSARDAAVFYP
+451 TPAYRSARDAALFDP
-466 AYQRGFFEVAIPIED
+466 TYQRGFFEVAIPIED

-489 EVEGVVRTGPR
+489 EVEGVVLTGPR
-500 SSIVPLGTVN
+500 SSMVPLGTVN
-510 FDGGLVIARFRIAAD
+510 FEGGLVIARFRISAG
-525 GEPRLITMFPVGRR
+525 GEPQLITMFPVGRR